1 MAGAKRLKAKM
12 ESNIR
17 ATIGRVWGEGLINI
31 ASTIVYCY
39 IVTSYNRNPAGGC
52 AMLVGEMSLE
62 NIRCFEKINI
72 KFQNYRWITLLS
84 QNGSGKSTILQALA
98 LLLAGPEGALKLAP
112 RPVGWLRDEEQAG
125 KISIRVHQ
133 SDNDPG
139 KFGSERITKSFGYS
153 YFITGEKRLTV
164 RSKTYTEPGV
174 HEHVEK
180 RLTWLRQNAYVSKGT
195 GWFAV
200 GYGAFRRL
208 TRLSQTI
215 VPSLGPQARFT
226 NFITQ
231 FNEDEPLSAFEQ
243 WMVYLD
249 YRIAKEKDK
258 ESTRQKEL
266 GIAAINKLLP
276 ESVKYD
282 SVTAEGRILFD
293 VDGMKVPTISLS
305 DGYRSV
311 LALAG
316 DLVWRLIQAFPESKD
331 PLKEEGIVLIDE
343 LDIHL
348 HPMWQRDIAGW
359 LRQQFPNLQ
368 FIVATH
374 SPLIAAG
381 AGDQALTLRFA
392 LKDGKSVVE
401 PVKNI
406 STMNVDRILQSEAF
420 GLVSPYSPQTQQKI
434 DRYDDLLRRGAA
446 ATKKERAE
454 LEQLSFFM
462 KEARPIGG
470 PPKPGSIEAKMEAYL
485 EKKLK

>member
-1 MAGAKRLKAKM
+1 
-12 ESNIR
+12 
-17 ATIGRVWGEGLINI
+17 
-31 ASTIVYCY
+31 
-39 IVTSYNRNPAGGC
+39 
-52 AMLVGEMSLE
+52 MLVEELSLE

-72 KFQNYRWITLLS
+72 KFLSYRWITLLS

-133 SDNDPG
+133 SENDPG

-153 YFITGEKRLTV
+153 YFITGGKRLTV
-164 RSKTYTEPGV
+164 RSKMYTEPGV

-208 TRLSQTI
+208 TRSNQII
-215 VPSLGPQARFT
+215 VPSLEPQARFT

-231 FNEDEPLSAFEQ
+231 FNEEEPLSAFER

-258 ESTRQKEL
+258 EANRQKEL
-266 GIAAINKLLP
+266 GIAAINQLLP
-276 ESVKYD
+276 ALVSFD
-282 SVTAEGRILFD
+282 SVTAEGRIIFD

-316 DLVWRLIQAFPESKD
+316 DLVWRLIQTFPDSND

-392 LKDGKSVVE
+392 IKDGKSVVE

-406 STMNVDRILQSEAF
+406 SSMNVDRILQSEAF
-420 GLVSPYSPQTQQKI
+420 GLVSAYSPQTQQKI
-434 DRYDDLLRRGAA
+434 DRYDDLIRKGAKA
-446 ATKKERAE
+446 NNKEKDE
-454 LEQLSFFM
+454 LQQLSLFM
-462 KEARPIGG
+462 EEARPIGG
-470 PPKPGSIEAKMEAYL
+470 PPRPGTIEAKIEEYL

>member
-1 MAGAKRLKAKM
+1 MFVEEL
-12 ESNIR
+12 
-17 ATIGRVWGEGLINI
+17 
-31 ASTIVYCY
+31 
-39 IVTSYNRNPAGGC
+39 
-52 AMLVGEMSLE
+52 SLE
-62 NIRCFEKINI
+62 NIRCFDKISI
-72 KFQNYRWITLLS
+72 KLHDYKWITLLS
-84 QNGSGKSTILQALA
+84 QNGSGKSTLLQALA

-133 SDNDPG
+133 SESDPG

-153 YFITGEKRLTV
+153 YFLTGGKKLVV
-164 RSKTYTEPGV
+164 RNKVYTEPGV

-208 TRLSQTI
+208 TRSSQII
-215 VPSLGPQARFT
+215 VPSLEPQARFT

-231 FNEDEPLSAFEQ
+231 FNEEEPLSAFER

-258 ESTRQKEL
+258 EANRQKEL

-276 ESVKYD
+276 ELVSFD

-316 DLVWRLIQAFPESKD
+316 DLVWRLIQAFPDSKD

-359 LRQQFPNLQ
+359 LRLQFPNLQ

-392 LKDGKSVVE
+392 LKDGKSFVE

-406 STMNVDRILQSEAF
+406 SSMNVDRILQSEAF
-420 GLVSPYSPQTQQKI
+420 GLVSPYSPQTQDKI
-434 DRYDDLLRRGAA
+434 DRYDNLIRKG
-446 ATKKERAE
+446 TTTNKEKEE
-454 LEQLSFFM
+454 LKQLSLFM
-462 KEARPIGG
+462 EQARPIGG
-470 PPKPGSIEAKMEAYL
+470 PPAPGSLEEKIEAFLAKA
-485 EKKLK
+485 LK